1 MTPDG
6 LGPRAPRADPKPP
19 MSRTLFAAPA
29 LAFVAISSVLL
40 AGCASSRDS
49 GDGFLARITP
59 YRIEI
64 VQGNVV
70 TSEQAA
76 RVRPGLT
83 RAQVRDIL
91 GTPLLTDPFHADR
104 WDYIFTLRRDGV
116 PNQRRSVV
124 VWFEGDALTRI
135 EAPDLPSERDFVNGI
150 STNRRKIT
158 PPVLELTEAQR
169 NALPLPPAAARETP
183 AGEPAAAP
191 AVPRDYPPLGD

>member
-1 MTPDG
+1 
-6 LGPRAPRADPKPP
+6 
-19 MSRTLFAAPA
+19 MSRPLFAAPA

-40 AGCASSRDS
+40 GACASSRNSD
-49 GDGFLARITP
+49 DGFLARITP

-91 GTPLLTDPFHADR
+91 GTPLLSDPFHVDR
-104 WDYIFTLRRDGV
+104 WDYIFTLRRDGL

-124 VWFEGDALTRI
+124 VWFEGDALKSI

-150 STNRRKIT
+150 SSNRKKLT
-158 PPVLELTEAQR
+158 VPVLELTEAQR
-169 NALPLPPAAARETP
+169 NALPPPAAPRDV
-183 AGEPAAAP
+183 PAAEAAAAASP
-191 AVPRDYPPLGD
+191 PRNYPPLGD